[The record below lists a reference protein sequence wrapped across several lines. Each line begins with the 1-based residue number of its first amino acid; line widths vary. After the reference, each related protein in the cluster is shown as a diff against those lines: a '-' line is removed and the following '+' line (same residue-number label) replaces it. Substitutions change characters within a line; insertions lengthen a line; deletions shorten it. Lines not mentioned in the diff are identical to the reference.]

1 MFLHL
6 YDVHIFAPTQA
17 VAPVLNE
24 DVSRRMSDLSGGM
37 GQYLPGLCGLNV
49 NPSYFAML
57 KPGYLGSMV
66 LQNGCKAATP
76 GMLTHKHVGETIKQ
90 VI

>member
-24 DVSRRMSDLSGGM
+24 DVSRQMSDLSGGM
-37 GQYLPGLCGLNV
+37 GQYLPVWYHFYPFLR
-49 NPSYFAML
+49 
-57 KPGYLGSMV
+57 GS
-66 LQNGCKAATP
+66 QIAS
-76 GMLTHKHVGETIKQ
+76 LTQ
-90 VI
+90 RRS

>member
-17 VAPVLNE
+17 VAPVLNG
-24 DVSRRMSDLSGGM
+24 DVSRQMSDLSGGM

-57 KPGYLGSMV
+57 KPGYLGSNRDPMF
-66 LQNGCKAATP
+66 L
-76 GMLTHKHVGETIKQ
+76 E
-90 VI
+90 